1 MTSQTASDFLTI
13 EEVAALFGR
22 SRESLY
28 TERHRGSGVGTLG
41 VQVGRR
47 LYWRRADI
55 DTWFDRR
62 QRIDGGT

>member
-1 MTSQTASDFLTI
+1 MTIQTPGDFLTI

-28 TERHRGSGVGTLG
+28 TERHRGSGLGALG
-41 VQVGRR
+41 VPVGKR

-55 DTWFDRR
+55 DAWFDS
-62 QRIDGGT
+62 QSPAGAA

>member
-1 MTSQTASDFLTI
+1 MTSQTPSDFLTI

-28 TERHRGSGVGTLG
+28 TERHRGSGLGALG
-41 VQVGRR
+41 VSVGKR

-55 DTWFDRR
+55 DDWFDR
-62 QRIDGGT
+62 QQSPAGAA

>member
-1 MTSQTASDFLTI
+1 MTSQTSGDFLTI

-28 TERHRGSGVGTLG
+28 TERHRRSGVGSLG
-41 VQVGRR
+41 VSVGKR

-55 DTWFDRR
+55 DAWFDE
-62 QRIDGGT
+62 QQSSSGAA